1 MPSKID
7 PVQQLEHE
15 HVHLN
20 RMVASL
26 REAVDET
33 LRGERET
40 SQLRDDLLE
49 FIELVRDEIYP
60 HFDRE
65 ETGLFP
71 YISEILPALRPN
83 VESLAVAHDRI
94 CGVAS
99 RLEFLVS
106 QDQEAFD
113 ASFDSIIALFAR
125 FDANYAR
132 HAREEQE
139 LIRSL
144 AGQLSDP
151 QRREVARL
159 LAEL

>member
-1 MPSKID
+1 MHSDVD
-7 PVQQLEHE
+7 PVHQLEHD

-26 REAVDET
+26 REALDDT
-33 LRGERET
+33 LRGEREMT
-40 SQLRDDLLE
+40 QLRDDLIE
-49 FIELVRDEIYP
+49 FIELVRDEVYP

-71 YISEILPALRPN
+71 YIGELFADLQPRI
-83 VESLAVAHDRI
+83 ESLSTAHDRI

-99 RLEFLVS
+99 RLEFALS
-106 QDQEAFD
+106 QDIAAFE
-113 ASFDSIIALFAR
+113 ASFDTIVALFAR

-144 AGQLSDP
+144 AGRLTEP

>member
-1 MPSKID
+1 M
-7 PVQQLEHE
+7 
-15 HVHLN
+15 
-20 RMVASL
+20 
-26 REAVDET
+26 
-33 LRGERET
+33 
-40 SQLRDDLLE
+40 
-49 FIELVRDEIYP
+49 RDEVYP
-60 HFDRE
+60 HFYRE

-71 YISEILPALRPN
+71 YIGELFADLQPRI
-83 VESLAVAHDRI
+83 ESLSTAHDRI

-99 RLEFLVS
+99 RLEFALS
-106 QDQEAFD
+106 LDIAAFE
-113 ASFDSIIALFAR
+113 ASFDTIVALFAR

-144 AGQLSDP
+144 AGRLTEP